1 MIRHRSKIGD
11 HALVSI
17 FVSTV
22 DAFTD
27 QPFSGNPAAVCVLD
41 GPADETW
48 MQQVAMEMNLSET
61 AFVYPDGDLWNLR
74 WFTPTVEV
82 DLCGHATLAATH
94 VLATQFD
101 QTGTIR
107 YTTRSGI
114 LAAQALDDVIIL
126 DFPADPSRRADAPQG
141 LLAAL
146 GVPEGTPV
154 RQGRSNYLIA
164 IETEKEVRNLTPVF
178 NLLRR
183 VTTNGVIVTAPADA
197 DRVYDVASRFF
208 HPGIGIDEDPVTGA
222 AHCTLSS
229 YWSARLERD
238 RLRYVQVSARGGELE
253 VARVGERVEITGQ
266 AVTTMRGEILV

>member
-1 MIRHRSKIGD
+1 M
-11 HALVSI
+11 SI

-27 QPFSGNPAAVCVLD
+27 QPFAGNPAAVCVLD

-48 MQQVAMEMNLSET
+48 MQQVAREMNLSTT
-61 AFVYPDGDLWNLR
+61 AFVYADVELWNLR

-101 QTGTIR
+101 QMGTIR

-114 LAAQALDDVIIL
+114 LAAQAIDDVIIL

-164 IETEKEVRNLTPVF
+164 IETETEVRELSPVF

-183 VTTNGVIVTAPADA
+183 VTTTGVIVTAPADA

-208 HPGIGIDEDPVTGA
+208 HPGIGIDEDPVTGS

-229 YWSARLERD
+229 YWSARLGRD
-238 RLRYVQVSARGGELE
+238 RLRYVQVSTRGGELE
-253 VARVGERVEITGQ
+253 VARIGDRVEITGQ

>member
-1 MIRHRSKIGD
+1 M
-11 HALVSI
+11 SI

-27 QPFSGNPAAVCVLD
+27 QPFAGNPAAVCVLD

-48 MQQVAMEMNLSET
+48 MQQVATEMNLSTT
-61 AFVYPDGDLWNLR
+61 AFVYAAAEVWNLR
-74 WFTPTVEV
+74 WFTPTVEI

-101 QTGTIR
+101 QAGPIH
-107 YTTRSGI
+107 YTTRSGV
-114 LAAQALDDVIIL
+114 LTAQAVDDVIIL

-164 IETEKEVRNLTPVF
+164 VETETKVRELSPVF

-183 VTTNGVIVTAPADA
+183 VTTAGVIVTAPADA

-222 AHCTLSS
+222 AHCTLSP

-238 RLRYVQVSARGGELE
+238 RLRCVQVSERGGELE
-253 VARVGERVEITGQ
+253 IARVGERVEITGQ
-266 AVTTMRGEILV
+266 AVTTMKGEILV